1 MANVKISD
9 LTAAAAAAGANELE
23 INEAGVSKKLT
34 VTQLNTF
41 HKANITAGDV
51 GAYTTGQT
59 DSGFVSQDSETG
71 AADMPA
77 GTTAQRPGS
86 PINGYLRYNTT
97 DDSFE
102 GYIAGAWGAIGGGGG
117 GAVGGGSDEIFW
129 ENDQNVTTDY
139 TITASHNAMSAGPI
153 TINNGITVTVPNG
166 STWTVV

>member
-23 INEAGVSKKLT
+23 INEAGTSKKLT

-41 HKANITAGDV
+41 HKANITPGDI
-51 GAYTTGQT
+51 GAYTTGQV
-59 DSGFVSQDSETG
+59 DSGFVSQTAETG
-71 AADMPA
+71 AADTPA

-86 PINGYLRYNTT
+86 PQAGYFRFNSDTST
-97 DDSFE
+97 FE
-102 GYIAGAWGAIGGGGG
+102 GYDGTVWGAIGGGSG
-117 GAVGGGSDEIFW
+117 GATGGGSDEVFW

-139 TITASHNAMSAGPI
+139 TITSGHNAMTAGPI
-153 TINNGITVTVPNG
+153 TIDNGITVTVPNG